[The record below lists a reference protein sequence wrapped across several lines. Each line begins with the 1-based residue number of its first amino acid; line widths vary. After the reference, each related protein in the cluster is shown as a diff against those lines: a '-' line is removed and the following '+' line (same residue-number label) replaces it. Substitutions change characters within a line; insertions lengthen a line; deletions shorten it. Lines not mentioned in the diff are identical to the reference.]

1 MALLYLMRHAQAES
15 AGAGERDH
23 DRPLDGEGQLAAKQL
38 GRALRERGV
47 APDLVLCSTARRV
60 TETWDAVASEWR
72 VAPEMVADDGL
83 YLAPPQALLSR
94 LSELPSKVRAPL
106 LIGHNPGLFELAL
119 SMASDGTPEANVAKL
134 VLETV
139 VATGCS
145 LRPALSRRSAERD
158 EGEAASGNWP
168 RRHGGRDRL
177 LRNNG
182 PGAALRRNRPL
193 GGRRLDRRR

>member
-1 MALLYLMRHAQAES
+1 MVVLYLMRHAQAES

-60 TETWDAVASEWR
+60 TETWDAVASEWH

-119 SMASDGTPEANVAKL
+119 SMASDGTPEATAKL
-134 VLETV
+134 AL
-139 VATGCS
+139 GF
-145 LRPALSRRSAERD
+145 PAGAIAAIAFD
-158 EGEAASGNWP
+158 IADWPQIEAARGY
-168 RRHGGRDRL
+168 
-177 LRNNG
+177 LRWLTT
-182 PGAALRRNRPL
+182 PDAVH
-193 GGRRLDRRR
+193 